1 MLVVYGKHKYR
12 LSVAEAS
19 ATCAT
24 VKQILVRDHVNVP
37 VEWCRLLVKAREVDD
52 NEAFSAFCNKK
63 RGKATKL
70 RLQFTR
76 AFAELGAGE
85 RDRRLQC
92 GSSRSNDIEGE
103 ASNARASS
111 ASRSSMQISS
121 GQSQSPSMVESECEP
136 EQPES
141 WAIGATVIHGKRKH
155 QFYFENFEIATIA
168 ALQDGIRERVGVAVK
183 RQRLLVRGVFVG
195 EGTRSGCN
203 APTLLADLLPSSRQK
218 KAKGLM
224 VKVRLIKMQ
233 SIMTLR
239 EQ

>member
-1 MLVVYGKHKYR
+1 
-12 LSVAEAS
+12 
-19 ATCAT
+19 
-24 VKQILVRDHVNVP
+24 
-37 VEWCRLLVKAREVDD
+37 
-52 NEAFSAFCNKK
+52 
-63 RGKATKL
+63 
-70 RLQFTR
+70 
-76 AFAELGAGE
+76 
-85 RDRRLQC
+85 
-92 GSSRSNDIEGE
+92 
-103 ASNARASS
+103 
-111 ASRSSMQISS
+111 
-121 GQSQSPSMVESECEP
+121 MVESEYEP

-224 VKVRLIKMQ
+224 VKVRLMHDAKYHDAQRAMNTLSG
-233 SIMTLR
+233 SISERLTELEHIVGSMHRKVLHNFFDEAQLIVNGRSYREEIEALAKSVDLLNSRSSGGTHGSNELSVQGDGSEAADEDDAVTGDAMTRIEALFQMSDAI
-239 EQ
+239 EGKDGSYATS